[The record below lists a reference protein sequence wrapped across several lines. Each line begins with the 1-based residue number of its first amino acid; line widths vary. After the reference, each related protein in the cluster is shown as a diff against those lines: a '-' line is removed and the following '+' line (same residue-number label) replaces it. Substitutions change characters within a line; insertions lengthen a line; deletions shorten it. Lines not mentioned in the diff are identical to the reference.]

1 VAKSVYPLPGDQ
13 MEERLRRSEME
24 ERDQRGRVEDKEGAH
39 FKRFLK
45 GKDSN
50 AWLWPLDA
58 ILAAVLCNSLCSAL
72 LP

>member
-1 VAKSVYPLPGDQ
+1 

-24 ERDQRGRVEDKEGAH
+24 ERDQRGRVEDKERAEGAH

>member
-1 VAKSVYPLPGDQ
+1 MAKSVYPLPGDQ

-45 GKDSN
+45 GRTPMHGYGR
-50 AWLWPLDA
+50 LMLF
-58 ILAAVLCNSLCSAL
+58 
-72 LP
+72 